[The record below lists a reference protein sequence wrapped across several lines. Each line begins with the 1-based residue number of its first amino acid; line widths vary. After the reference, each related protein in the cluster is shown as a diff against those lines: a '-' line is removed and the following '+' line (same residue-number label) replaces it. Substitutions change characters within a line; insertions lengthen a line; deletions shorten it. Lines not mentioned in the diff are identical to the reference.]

1 MMVARRVER
10 VGAARSAPGVA
21 VLLALVDEGFDR
33 RSWHGPNLRG
43 ALRGVTP
50 TQALW
55 RPGRQR
61 HNIWELVTHAA
72 YWKYAVRRRL
82 RGERRGR
89 FAMTGSNF
97 FPAPTTATT
106 TVWRATLALLTRQ
119 HQVLREAIVALRDG
133 DLAGTVGRGEDTVG
147 GLVRGI
153 AAHDLYHAGQIQL
166 IKRLIRG

>member
-1 MMVARRVER
+1 MMVARQVER
-10 VGAARSAPGVA
+10 AGAAGSASAVA

-33 RSWHGPNLRG
+33 RSWHGTNLRG

-50 TQALW
+50 PQAMW

-61 HNIWELVTHAA
+61 HNIWELATHAA

-82 RGERRGR
+82 RGEKRGR

-106 TVWRATLALLTRQ
+106 ALWRDTLALLTRE
-119 HQVLREAIVALRDG
+119 HRTLRDAIVALDDG
-133 DLAGTVGRGEDTVG
+133 DLARPVGRGRDTVG

-166 IKRLIRG
+166 IKRLID